1 MSTFEI
7 IKKTHFVVVTI
18 FFLIYLIKTI
28 LLVANKRE
36 KLQVFSKKIKALEML
51 VSFLFL
57 GTGIYLMTQIPEIKM
72 ELIIKISMV
81 FMAIPLAVIG
91 FKKEK
96 KGLAI
101 LSFLLILGAFGLA
114 EMKKHGGTKA
124 KEPVDTLNS
133 DGTINAEVLYKAN
146 CESCH
151 GMDGKR
157 NLAGALD
164 LSVTKLSVDSIDN
177 IIHKGRGGMAK
188 FDGLTPENRSAIAKY
203 VQDNIKGK

>member
-28 LLVANKRE
+28 LLVANKKE
-36 KLQVFSKKIKALEML
+36 QLQNFTKKIKVLEMI

-57 GTGIYLMTQIPEIKM
+57 GTGIYMMTQVEITPM
-72 ELIIKISMV
+72 LIIKISMV
-81 FMAIPLAVIG
+81 FLAIPLAVVG
-91 FKKEK
+91 FKKGN

-101 LSFLLILGAFGLA
+101 LSFLLILAVFGMS

-124 KEPVDTLNS
+124 KEPVEALNS
-133 DGTINAEVLYKAN
+133 DGTINGEVLYRAN
-146 CESCH
+146 CVSCH
-151 GMDGKR
+151 GADGKA

-164 LSVTKLSVDSIDN
+164 LSVTTLSVDSIDH
-177 IIHKGRGGMAK
+177 IIQKGRGIMTK
-188 FDGLTPENRSAIAKY
+188 IDGLTPENRNAIAKY
-203 VQDNIKGK
+203 VNDNIKGK

>member
-28 LLVANKRE
+28 LLVVNKKE
-36 KLQVFSKKIKALEML
+36 ALQSFTKKIKAVEMI

-57 GTGIYLMTQIPEIKM
+57 GTGIYMMTQVEITSI
-72 ELIIKISMV
+72 LIIKISIV
-81 FMAIPLAVIG
+81 FLSIPLAIVG
-91 FKKEK
+91 FKKGN

-101 LSFLLILGAFGLA
+101 LSFLLITAAFGIA

-124 KEPVDTLNS
+124 KEPIDTLNS

-177 IIHKGRGGMAK
+177 IIRKGRGGMAK
-188 FDGLTPENRSAIAKY
+188 FDGLTPENRNAIAKY
-203 VQDNIKGK
+203 VHDNIKGK